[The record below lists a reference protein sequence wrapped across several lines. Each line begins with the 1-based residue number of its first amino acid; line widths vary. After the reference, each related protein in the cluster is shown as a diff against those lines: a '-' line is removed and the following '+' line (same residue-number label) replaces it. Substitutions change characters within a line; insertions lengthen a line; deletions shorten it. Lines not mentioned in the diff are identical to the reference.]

1 MPQNEEKTFQNATQ
15 GDQTKLTNGITQRIR
30 KTTFE
35 DLSAEF
41 FVEKMLF
48 NIKKG
53 EWLRGG
59 LFNPTAT
66 LMAFIQR
73 PDDHGYR
80 VQVSSKGT

>member
-1 MPQNEEKTFQNATQ
+1 MPQNEKKTFQNATQ

-48 NIKKG
+48 NIK
-53 EWLRGG
+53 RGSG
-59 LFNPTAT
+59 
-66 LMAFIQR
+66 
-73 PDDHGYR
+73 
-80 VQVSSKGT
+80 